1 MFPQDTQGD
10 CLMKIRF
17 ALMLLAVGL
26 PVWAQSA
33 SKLNTPPEP
42 SFHGPRIFGSTPGR
56 PFLQLLP
63 VTGEA
68 PLHFSA
74 TGLPKGLILDESKG
88 IIQGVIQEQGTFTVT
103 VRVENARGRAKREF
117 TLVAEPS
124 HIALTP
130 PMGWNSWN
138 IWARDMDEQ
147 KVRDAAEYLVSTGL
161 AAYGYQY
168 VNLDDCWE
176 GKRDAEGNI
185 TSNERF
191 PGMKRLGDFL
201 HEKGLKFGIYSS
213 PGKQTCAGYEGS
225 YGHEKQDA
233 LAYAEWGVDY
243 LKYDWCSYTQL
254 VKSTD
259 LRNFQEPFQVMRTAL
274 DACGRDIVYSWS
286 QGGAAAVWTWGAS
299 VGGNLWRTTG
309 DIKDTWD
316 SMSGIGFNQDIT
328 APYAQPGHWN
338 DPDMLVVGEVK
349 WGPTHL
355 TPDEQIT
362 HMSLWSLLAAP
373 LLIGCDLSRLNQF
386 TLDLLTND
394 EVIDVDQDPLGVSA
408 TRRALQGIET
418 HMIRK
423 TFMLFG
429 ADALLD
435 SVPDVWGEVWARPL
449 SDGTLAVGLFNR
461 GSEAGL
467 ITVHWNTLGL
477 NEPQPVRDL
486 WRHQDVGE
494 CKDAFT
500 AMVPSHGA
508 ILLKI
513 GSPES
518 K

>member
-1 MFPQDTQGD
+1 
-10 CLMKIRF
+10 MKIRIV
-17 ALMLLAVGL
+17 LMLLAVGF
-26 PVWAQSA
+26 PVWAQAA
-33 SKLNTPPEP
+33 SKLTTPPEP
-42 SFHGPRIFGSTPGR
+42 AFHGPRIFGSTPGR

-68 PLHFSA
+68 PLRFSA
-74 TGLPKGLILDESKG
+74 TGLPKGLSLDETKG
-88 IIQGVIQEQGTFTVT
+88 ILHGTIEEQGTFKVV
-103 VRVENARGRAKREF
+103 VRVENAKGKATREF
-117 TLVAEPS
+117 TLVAEPGR
-124 HIALTP
+124 IALTP

-138 IWARDMDEQ
+138 IWARDIDEQ

-176 GKRDAEGNI
+176 SKRDAEGNI

-191 PGMKRLGDFL
+191 PGMKCLGDFL

-243 LKYDWCSYTQL
+243 LKYDWCSYTHL
-254 VKSTD
+254 IRSTD
-259 LRNFQEPFQVMRTAL
+259 LRNFQEPFQVMRVAL

-316 SMSGIGFNQDIT
+316 SMSGIGFNQDIA

-349 WGPTHL
+349 WGSTHL
-355 TPDEQIT
+355 TQDEQIT

-373 LLIGCDLSRLNQF
+373 LLIGCDLSRLDQF

-394 EVIDVDQDPLGVSA
+394 EAIDVDQDPLGVSA
-408 TRRALQGIET
+408 TRRELQGIET
-418 HMIRK
+418 HMLRK
-423 TFMLFG
+423 TLMLFG
-429 ADALLD
+429 ADNPLD
-435 SVPDVWGEVWARPL
+435 SIPDVWGEVWARPL
-449 SDGTLAVGLFNR
+449 SDGTLAAGLFNR
-461 GSEAGL
+461 GSEAGP
-467 ITVHWNTLGL
+467 ITAHWSALGL

-486 WRHQDVGE
+486 WRHQDLGV

-508 ILLKI
+508 VLLKI